1 MLCKAKRQKFLTRR
15 EIEGRREEEGR
26 EGGEKRERERERERV
41 RGGDKSY
48 FYHDDCFVDNPCMV
62 FGRFVLSFWA

>member
-26 EGGEKRERERERERV
+26 EGGEKRERERV